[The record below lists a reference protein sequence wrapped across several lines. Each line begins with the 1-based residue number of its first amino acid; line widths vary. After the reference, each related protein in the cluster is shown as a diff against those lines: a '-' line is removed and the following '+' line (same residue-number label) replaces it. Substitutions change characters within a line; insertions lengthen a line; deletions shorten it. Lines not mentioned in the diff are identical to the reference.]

1 MEETRAEAR
10 DVGSRGKRWVPE
22 RTYIMWSDTQVL
34 EHFPPYHTEFSLLF
48 QRPFLMTEVRDL
60 VTGLGMIKSKAQSCG

>member
-1 MEETRAEAR
+1 MEKTGAEAW

-22 RTYIMWSDTQVL
+22 KTYSMWSDMQVL

-48 QRPFLMTEVRDL
+48 QSPFLMT
-60 VTGLGMIKSKAQSCG
+60 